1 MMRLR
6 RPTLAILRMLGSRRQ
21 SLGLLILLCL
31 LGLIPIQRTI
41 DRRAGDE
48 RGGSEVLFIPSG
60 RILRRLS
67 LGYEGLL
74 ADIYWTRAVQ
84 YFGRKRLAHS
94 TEFTLLGPLLQITT
108 ELDPHLLIAYRFGS
122 VFLAEKQPRGAGQ
135 PLEALA
141 LLRRGIV
148 ANPDYWR
155 LWEDVGFVYYWDL
168 QDYAAAARSFE
179 TGSER
184 PGAMRWMRVMA
195 AQVTAA
201 GGQLATSKVLWSEI
215 ARQAEDQQV
224 RRSALEHLA
233 AIQAKLE
240 MNKLEELLAVY
251 ASRQGKP
258 AGSLQALVAAGY
270 LRALP
275 RDPSGTFYLL
285 DPGGRVRLNPR
296 SSVDLSLL
304 Q

>member
-1 MMRLR
+1 M
-6 RPTLAILRMLGSRRQ
+6 Q
-21 SLGLLILLCL
+21 
-31 LGLIPIQRTI
+31 
-41 DRRAGDE
+41 
-48 RGGSEVLFIPSG
+48 
-60 RILRRLS
+60 
-67 LGYEGLL
+67 
-74 ADIYWTRAVQ
+74 
-84 YFGRKRLAHS
+84 
-94 TEFTLLGPLLQITT
+94 
-108 ELDPHLLIAYRFGS
+108 
-122 VFLAEKQPRGAGQ
+122 
-135 PLEALA
+135 
-141 LLRRGIV
+141 
-148 ANPDYWR
+148 
-155 LWEDVGFVYYWDL
+155 
-168 QDYAAAARSFE
+168 
-179 TGSER
+179 
-184 PGAMRWMRVMA
+184 WMRVMA